1 MRILIV
7 EDDPEICE
15 AMQFAL
21 EREKHMVDICHHG
34 DEGLQWMLRGAH
46 DLVIM
51 DRLLPGM
58 DGASIV
64 REARRKEV
72 ITPVLMITALG
83 EESDK
88 IEGLDCG
95 ADDYLAKPISI
106 NEMLARVRAL
116 GRRPKSW
123 DNSPVVA
130 WGGMELDTVKRE
142 LRLGSECAQL
152 TKRETAMLEFFLK
165 NVGVVFSRDTLF
177 QYIWGAASEVD
188 MSNLDNYIR
197 YVRKRLLEVNSP
209 LELVTIRNT
218 GYCLQESSL

>member
-7 EDDPEICE
+7 EDDPEISE

-21 EREKHMVDICHHG
+21 ERENYTVDICHHG

-51 DRLLPGM
+51 DRMLPGM

-72 ITPVLMITALG
+72 FTPVLMITALG

-88 IEGLDCG
+88 VEGLDCG

-123 DNSPVVA
+123 VNSSIVS
-130 WGGMELDTVKRE
+130 WGGLELDTMKRE
-142 LRLGSECAQL
+142 LRYGGECVQL
-152 TKRETAMLEFFLK
+152 TKRETAMLEFFLR

-177 QYIWGAASEVD
+177 QYIWGAADVD
-188 MSNLDNYIR
+188 ESNLDNYIR

-209 LELVTIRNT
+209 LELVTIRQT
-218 GYCLQESSL
+218 GYCLQKK